1 MLVEERGVPLSIV
14 VSGANRHDVAK
25 LAKVLEGK
33 IMQPPPDQEIQ
44 EHLCADAAY
53 VGQQAEQT
61 IRAHGYTPHI
71 RPRAEEIAEKNKNPA
86 YKPRRWIVELSHSWF
101 NRFRKLLVRY
111 EKKVSNFLAL
121 HQLAAAI
128 IALRKI
134 NFVDGS
140 NFIYG

>member
-14 VSGANRHDVAK
+14 VSGANRHDAAK
-25 LAKVLEGK
+25 LTQVLEGK
-33 IMQPPPDQEIQ
+33 VQPPEDQEIE

-53 VGQQAEQT
+53 VGEEAGQT
-61 IRAHGYTPHI
+61 MRAHGYTPHV
-71 RPRAEEIAEKNKNPA
+71 RPRGEEIAEKDKNPA
-86 YKPRRWIVELSHSWF
+86 YKPRRWIVEVSHSWF

-111 EKKVSNFLAL
+111 EKKARNFLAL

-134 NFVDGS
+134 NFEDGS